1 MKIIF
6 KNIKIILKKVFFIKI
21 NVLYLHHNLKIKKS
35 KIMNATKKVY
45 LTNEYFQKDLQ
56 ECLTIIAEPTETNL
70 FYVCEYVSPALYKSI
85 VNVYIT
91 N

>member
-1 MKIIF
+1 MHHQIITI
-6 KNIKIILKKVFFIKI
+6 KN
-21 NVLYLHHNLKIKKS
+21 S

-45 LTNEYFQKDLQ
+45 LTKEYFEKDLQ